1 MDDKGWGWAQEALPL
16 WAPSRRPRRPR
27 RVAAEPSQLSDA
39 GLLALVANGT
49 AREAEHTA
57 TNRLLEEVGDLRSV
71 VRLSPP
77 ELRRAIG
84 PAKAARLLA
93 ALELG
98 RRLATW
104 REERTL
110 IRGAGD
116 AARLLMER
124 MRYLEQEHFQTIALD
139 SRHRVLAVET
149 VCVGSLA
156 AVPVHPRDIFK
167 GPIRRNAAAVI
178 LAHNHPSGDP
188 TPSTEDKD
196 LTRRLGRAGRLLGI
210 EVLDHLVIG
219 ENRYVS
225 LREEGLEWGL

>member
-1 MDDKGWGWAQEALPL
+1 MKDLP
-16 WAPSRRPRRPR
+16 AAERPRERLLAGGAG
-27 RVAAEPSQLSDA
+27 VLSDA
-39 GLLALVANGT
+39 ELLGILIGSGT
-49 AREAEHTA
+49 RTA
-57 TNRLLEEVGDLRSV
+57 TAVELGQRLLSGGSLRAVAS
-71 VRLSPP
+71 LSGP
-77 ELRRAIG
+77 ELLRVSGLG
-84 PAKAARLLA
+84 PAKVARLLA

-139 SRHRVLAVET
+139 TRHRVLAVET

-225 LREEGLEWGL
+225 LREQGLEWGF

>member
-1 MDDKGWGWAQEALPL
+1 M
-16 WAPSRRPRRPR
+16 
-27 RVAAEPSQLSDA
+27 LSDA
-39 GLLALVANGT
+39 ELLGILIGSGT
-49 AREAEHTA
+49 RTA
-57 TNRLLEEVGDLRSV
+57 TAVELGQRLLSGGSLRAVAS
-71 VRLSPP
+71 LSGP
-77 ELRRAIG
+77 ELLRVSGLG
-84 PAKAARLLA
+84 PAKVARLLA

-98 RRLATW
+98 RRLAAW

-139 SRHRVLAVET
+139 TRHRVLAVET

-225 LREEGLEWGL
+225 LREQGLEWGF